1 MGRQHNTP
9 NQSRRQLDDLLR
21 KALATPPI
29 SNEDILKRS
38 KESSQ
43 SK

>member
-1 MGRQHNTP
+1 MKRPSQND
-9 NQSRRQLDDLLR
+9 QSEKKLNELLR
-21 KALATPPI
+21 RALATPPI